1 MKTMGVSDK
10 TKSGK
15 KNILDAQALLDSAG
29 VARSAFSDSFL
40 SHMLARNVRIEEDLA
55 DQLFNSTE
63 KRLAR
68 CLLLLAGY
76 GEDAPPQ
83 KALPK
88 ISQETLA
95 EMIGTTRSP
104 VNLFMNKFKK
114 MGFIKH
120 RGDLHIEPSLLTVV
134 LGIST
139 NPCAALG

>member
-1 MKTMGVSDK
+1 MD
-10 TKSGK
+10 
-15 KNILDAQALLDSAG
+15 NALSE
-29 VARSAFSDSFL
+29 SFL

-76 GEDAPPQ
+76 GEDSQPQ

-95 EMIGTTRSP
+95 EMIGTSRSRVKP
-104 VNLFMNKFKK
+104 
-114 MGFIKH
+114 GGG
-120 RGDLHIEPSLLTVV
+120 R
-134 LGIST
+134 
-139 NPCAALG
+139 